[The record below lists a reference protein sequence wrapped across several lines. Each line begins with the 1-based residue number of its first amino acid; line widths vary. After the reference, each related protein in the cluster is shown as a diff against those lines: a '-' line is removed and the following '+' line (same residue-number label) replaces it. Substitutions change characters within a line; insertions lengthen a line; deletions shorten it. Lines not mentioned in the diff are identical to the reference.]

1 MTQHISGNNQLI
13 EAIIKGYFQ
22 VPHTPTEKLD
32 ELSESLVKLIFQAFP
47 NELRSANNAFN
58 LPYKDI
64 VDVVFYTQARLYSDS
79 IYNFRQNVENAIYR
93 EYDISLS
100 DKHHKTKEKYVK
112 RFMHCHDK
120 LVEHVLLA
128 QAQRDFIK
136 SSVEN
141 TEKLAQEVQATV
153 KNAED
158 AAMMA
163 KKTAEKAENVAIDA
177 KNTAKTAENT
187 YDSMYANYIT
197 ILGIFAAII
206 ISIFGGL
213 NVIQSVVTS
222 SLDNA
227 LPSIVFFTSLLMI
240 CEITILYFLA
250 KIIKGLTDKELK
262 LNFVFIIII
271 IVSLA
276 SMLWSYTIINN

>member
-1 MTQHISGNNQLI
+1 MSQEKSGNNKLI

-22 VPHTPTEKLD
+22 VPHTPTEKLN
-32 ELSESLVKLIFQAFP
+32 ELAESLVQLILQTFP
-47 NELRSANNAFN
+47 NELTSENNAFN

-64 VDVVFYTQARLYSDS
+64 VDVVFYTEARLYSDS
-79 IYNFRQNVENAIYR
+79 IYNFRQNVEDAISKK
-93 EYDISLS
+93 YDISLS
-100 DKHHKTKEKYVK
+100 NKYHITKENYVK

-136 SSVEN
+136 SSVES
-141 TEKLAQEVQATV
+141 TEKLAKKVQETV
-153 KNAED
+153 
-158 AAMMA
+158 
-163 KKTAEKAENVAIDA
+163 EKAEYTAVSA
-177 KNTAKTAENT
+177 KKIAENAETTAKTAETT
-187 YDSMYANYIT
+187 YDSMYTNYIT

-250 KIIKGLTDKELK
+250 RIIKGLTDKELK
-262 LNFVFIIII
+262 LNRVFIIII
-271 IVSLA
+271 TLSLS
-276 SMLWSYTIINN
+276 SMLWSYFTINN